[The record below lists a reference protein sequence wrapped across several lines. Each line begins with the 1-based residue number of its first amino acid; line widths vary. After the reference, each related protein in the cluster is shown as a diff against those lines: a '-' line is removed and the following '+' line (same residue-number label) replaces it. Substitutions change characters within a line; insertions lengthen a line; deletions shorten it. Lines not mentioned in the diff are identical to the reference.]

1 MSIEAMKQALYVYLN
16 AFENHQITNAKSSN
30 LDMTGHIA
38 ELARTA
44 IEQSEER
51 GEPVAWMD
59 AEGDVY
65 RKEPPEGWCPPHIPL
80 YAHTKREWVGLTD
93 EEFDFLVPY
102 CHNEFDLNDYKEFAR
117 DIEAKIREKNGL

>member
-1 MSIEAMKQALYVYLN
+1 
-16 AFENHQITNAKSSN
+16 
-30 LDMTGHIA
+30 MTGHIA

>member
-1 MSIEAMKQALYVYLN
+1 MSIKAMKQALYVYLS

-44 IEQSEER
+44 IEQAEEQC
-51 GEPVAWMD
+51 EPVAWMD

-93 EEFDFLVPY
+93 EDELDWEEGGNLKDLV
-102 CHNEFDLNDYKEFAR
+102 KS
-117 DIEAKIREKNGL
+117 IETKLKQKNT

>member
-1 MSIEAMKQALYVYLN
+1 MTKEVMKQALCVYLD
-16 AFENHQITNAKSSN
+16 AFENHLITNATSSN

-44 IEQSEER
+44 IEQAEEQC
-51 GEPVAWMD
+51 EPVAWMD

-93 EEFDFLVPY
+93 EEIQY
-102 CHNEFDLNDYKEFAR
+102 CENLRNPEAIVEEV
-117 DIEAKIREKNGL
+117 EAKLKEKNNV

>member
-44 IEQSEER
+44 IEQADEQC
-51 GEPVAWMD
+51 EPVAWMD

-93 EEFDFLVPY
+93 EEIQY
-102 CHNEFDLNDYKEFAR
+102 CENLRNPEAIAEEV
-117 DIEAKIREKNGL
+117 EAKLKEKNA